1 MYKVLIAFKILKRWN
16 RWLYYWIDLSQYEQ
30 TGHTLY
36 YIAMCCRNCIYWV
49 EWNANLC
56 WCFADDH
63 HPPPTFTPPEL
74 PKKVHVRGTSQ
85 APSRVF
91 FFVFL
96 LIIGPLNHLTGNM
109 LRPRL
114 PFRYRAP
121 SCFVTHYLIAS
132 TDNWRAARV
141 CASLAWTRLS
151 CSDTTCR
158 RSAELWL

>member
-1 MYKVLIAFKILKRWN
+1 MQFNIKSANCFQIFGKMKPMIVFWS
-16 RWLYYWIDLSQYEQ
+16 DLSLFGQ
-30 TGHTLY
+30 TGLTLY

-91 FFVFL
+91 FFLFSF
-96 LIIGPLNHLTGNM
+96 NHRPTDPFDRQYASSPVTG
-109 LRPRL
+109 
-114 PFRYRAP
+114 RYRAP
-121 SCFVTHYLIAS
+121 SCFVTHYFIAR
-132 TDNWRAARV
+132 TDSGGRQPRQQ
-141 CASLAWTRLS
+141 
-151 CSDTTCR
+151 
-158 RSAELWL
+158 

>member
-1 MYKVLIAFKILKRWN
+1 MN
-16 RWLYYWIDLSQYEQ
+16 RP
-30 TGHTLY
+30 GHTLY

-91 FFVFL
+91 FFFVYSF
-96 LIIGPLNHLTGNM
+96 NH
-109 LRPRL
+109 RPTE
-114 PFRYRAP
+114 PFDRQYASSWVTRRYRAP
-121 SCFVTHYLIAS
+121 SCFVTHYFIAS
-132 TDNWRAARV
+132 TDNWRDAAGL
-141 CASLAWTRLS
+141 CASLACTRLTVVTRPAAAPRAVVLTAS
-151 CSDTTCR
+151 Y
-158 RSAELWL
+158 